1 MQILKEHI
9 TNLIEAFSAFSD
21 SYNAVFKKIEAIAH
35 YNFKTSEPKEWE
47 DYSFIANDLHLF
59 ESGIGNNG
67 QAQYL
72 FSRAFDKNIYYVS
85 CVKDFDHNCDDKII
99 FQLTND
105 DD

>member
-9 TNLIEAFSAFSD
+9 TNLIEVFSTFND
-21 SYNAVFKKIEAIAH
+21 SYNTDFKKVEAIAH
-35 YNFKTSEPKEWE
+35 YNFKTSETKEGE
-47 DYSFIANDLHLF
+47 NYCFIVNSLHLF
-59 ESGIGNNG
+59 ESGIDNNG

-99 FQLTND
+99 FQLTSD